1 MTQIPDP
8 PQDRLL
14 HSSGFR
20 AGEVQQHLEKEKLQ
34 MSPGSKHPLQQEQCD
49 SAPGQDFHGPSRL
62 PLTLSKVLMGSCS
75 RSPLQ
80 AWDKGPGQPCCKAD
94 AILCSHST
102 PKELGAS
109 PRCFP
114 RGSEPLPTAHCLHCH
129 SPRRGQSLLAR
140 VRNSPETPIIFTG
153 QNSKMSCST
162 SSTLE
167 AGELSTITSSM
178 VSTALRVCKEDR
190 E

>member
-1 MTQIPDP
+1 MWVFRNSQLDSSLLGRAAGRAAWPGWKVPGPYLPFGNISQPMTQIPDP

-109 PRCFP
+109 PWCSP
-114 RGSEPLPTAHCLHCH
+114 QHTACIATH
-129 SPRRGQSLLAR
+129 P
-140 VRNSPETPIIFTG
+140 
-153 QNSKMSCST
+153 
-162 SSTLE
+162 
-167 AGELSTITSSM
+167 GEGNPS
-178 VSTALRVCKEDR
+178 
-190 E
+190 